1 MADKNG
7 LSLEETKPML
17 LDAFYVSLLS
27 ERYSNKRTPLF
38 NAFFKGLYSNLSA
51 LRSKE
56 YSSIVYVLK
65 KPE

>member
-1 MADKNG
+1 
-7 LSLEETKPML
+7 ML

-27 ERYSNKRTPLF
+27 ERYAQKRTPLF
-38 NAFFKGLYSNLSA
+38 SAFFKGLYSNLSA

-56 YSSIVYVLK
+56 YSSLVYVLK